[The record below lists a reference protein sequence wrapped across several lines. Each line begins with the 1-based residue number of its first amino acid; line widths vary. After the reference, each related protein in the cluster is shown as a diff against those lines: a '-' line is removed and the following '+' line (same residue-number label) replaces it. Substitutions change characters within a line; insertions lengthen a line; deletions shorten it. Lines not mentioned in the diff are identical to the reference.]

1 MSGANAVAVVVSLAA
16 GIGSSVQAAIVG
28 RLGNRIGSIE
38 ALGFSMLVAGASG
51 VALLLVVRQSADGIA
66 SAVRQP
72 VWLWLG
78 GALSAFIVLSFT
90 VATPRI
96 GVTAV
101 IALAIAGQLLMA
113 AVIDALA
120 ELPHHRGLHR
130 AGQPCGERQHDC
142 ERVSRG
148 HASTLSHYS
157 ARVRERR
164 SVP

>member
-1 MSGANAVAVVVSLAA
+1 VSGANAVAVVVSLAA

-28 RLGNRIGSIE
+28 RLGDRIGSIE
-38 ALGFSMLVAGASG
+38 ALGFSMLVAGVSG
-51 VALLLVVRQSADGIA
+51 IALLLVVRQSTDGIA

-101 IALAIAGQLLMA
+101 IALAIGGQLLMA
-113 AVIDALA
+113 AVIDAL
-120 ELPHHRGLHR
+120 GLF
-130 AGQPCGERQHDC
+130 GF
-142 ERVSRG
+142 ERVPLHWPRIVG
-148 HASTLSHYS
+148 IVLLAGGAALSL
-157 ARVRERR
+157 RK
-164 SVP
+164 

>member
-1 MSGANAVAVVVSLAA
+1 VSGANAVAVVVSLAA

-28 RLGNRIGSIE
+28 RLGDRIGSIE
-38 ALGFSMLVAGASG
+38 ALGFSMLVAGVSG

-66 SAVRQP
+66 SAARQP

-101 IALAIAGQLLMA
+101 IALAIAGQLVMA
-113 AVIDALA
+113 AVIDAL
-120 ELPHHRGLHR
+120 GLFGFDRVPLHWPR
-130 AGQPCGERQHDC
+130 IVGIALLAGG
-142 ERVSRG
+142 
-148 HASTLSHYS
+148 AALSL
-157 ARVRERR
+157 RK
-164 SVP
+164 